1 MRVAGDVL
9 VLLEVRE
16 KSGRER
22 WDCFFVVLSLFLRA
36 KRQRSGEAFLLSFP
50 LSGGIAEQRSFR
62 SGSGAKKRFYR
73 LSLEFSSGTKG
84 RKKKNSLETKNFKNF
99 KNRERLGVARTHLAL
114 GDEAQGNYRPA
125 AAYIGVLFVSFWIL
139 LSYMVPAEFFSFLF
153 FLNVVLLSLEA
164 PLSNSSR
171 KARRN
176 SPSLSPL
183 SPPSSSFTPQVPI
196 SLFVTMEI
204 VKFALCSV
212 FISRD
217 GALASEAGGGGGGE
231 PARARNSDIV
241 EDLGQVRH
249 VFSDKTGT
257 LTSNEMQ
264 LRAVA
269 VKGEAYGDLG
279 EGGEEEE
286 ERAAPADASDAAD
299 TSAAAPRPRARLVK
313 LESFA
318 AGGDAEAALEAFDP
332 RLARATAAMRSA
344 GFWREAADAGGSDAD
359 VLALATSSPRAV
371 AAAVVAA
378 AASSAS
384 SPALARLAASASPSS
399 GLVSGGGGGG
409 WRGSWMGGG
418 GGGNNAGGSDNN
430 AGGSDNTA
438 TAAADSAAAA
448 AAEAASPESV
458 SGGRSSPAFDDD
470 GDDRD
475 PGPSPPA
482 VVPTLNPAPVSA
494 RRRRLRA
501 AEGRRGASEGGG
513 AAALSPPSSSDD
525 SDDGGVPALS
535 TATTPGAAL
544 SRPSFTGA
552 SPSLTMRTPGG
563 GGGNGGRE
571 SATGSARR
579 PPLPPGAAAAACVSA
594 AAAATPY
601 QQQQQRQRTPG
612 DEGLSAAVLG
622 HHMLDFWSNVCLC
635 HSLIVARHES
645 GSRGGGGSLGASAGE
660 EGDAATAAAAKV
672 SGGDKGAEASPSPSL
687 LLPPPPPITTS
698 SPLYPAYQGPS
709 PDEVALADAARRLG
723 FEFVGRSR
731 THITLR
737 VSFFSLLEFFSSEGE
752 SAVCVG
758 LSVASFP
765 SLSPSL

>member
-1 MRVAGDVL
+1 MGLFFRGSLSFPSSEAAAERRSISL
-9 VLLEVRE
+9 VFPFERRD
-16 KSGRER
+16 SGAKK
-22 WDCFFVVLSLFLRA
+22 LS
-36 KRQRSGEAFLLSFP
+36 KRQRSEEAFLSSF
-50 LSGGIAEQRSFR
+50 LGV
-62 SGSGAKKRFYR
+62 
-73 LSLEFSSGTKG
+73 FSSGTKG

-217 GALASEAGGGGGGE
+217 GALASEAGGGGGE

-299 TSAAAPRPRARLVK
+299 ASAAAPRPRARLVK

-470 GDDRD
+470 RD

-579 PPLPPGAAAAACVSA
+579 PPLPPGAAAAASVSA
-594 AAAATPY
+594 AAAATPS